1 MIKIN
6 KLIFLALFI
15 TLLSGCSMKNMMVQ
29 ERQSP
34 YDLDETV
41 TKITTKAKSMGWVV
55 PGVKKLEKS
64 IKKNGGPE
72 VLPVRLIDLCNAAHA
87 GKLMLDDDS
96 RYISVMMPCTISVYK
111 KNDGNVYVSNVRAAK
126 MGNAMGGLV
135 AEVMQE
141 VGQDQE
147 AFLDFLP
154 KQ

>member
-6 KLIFLALFI
+6 KLIILASVI
-15 TLLSGCSMKNMMVQ
+15 TLISGCSMKNMMVQ

-41 TKITTKAKSMGWVV
+41 NKITTKAKSMGWAV

-64 IKKNGGPE
+64 IKKNGGPD
-72 VLPVRLIDLCNAAHA
+72 VLPVRLVELCNADHA

-96 RYISVMMPCTISVYK
+96 RYVSVMMPCTISVYK
-111 KNDGNVYVSNVRAAK
+111 KSDGKVYVSNVRAAK
-126 MGNAMGGLV
+126 MGNFMGGLV

-141 VGQDQE
+141 VGQDQD
-147 AFLDFLP
+147 AFLEFLP
-154 KQ
+154 